1 MEYVVEK
8 EYDGKTV
15 KDIVRRPLGI
25 SAAALK
31 HLKFLERGILLNGER
46 VTVRATVHE
55 GDLLALSTEDEESGK
70 DLTPADLPLRIAYE
84 DECLAVPDKPADMP
98 THPSRDHYT
107 DTVAN
112 ALAFRYKDLGIPFV
126 FRPINR
132 LDRNTSGLL
141 LIARDRI
148 CANTLSEAMRQR
160 RIEKQYVAVLDGIP
174 PDPEGVIDTYIR
186 RTAESIIV
194 RENCAEGEGGD
205 RAVTEYRVILSENGH
220 SIVYGGCNQGLMEC
234 IAKAAHEEGGR
245 LIGVIP
251 TKLEE
256 HGRVSNYID
265 VNIPVDNLN
274 DRKQLMMAQ
283 SDVFVVLPGGVG
295 TLDEIFC
302 VAASAVSSD
311 IIISP
316 FLSGMVVRKHSSR
329 LLSAFLTS
337 PPAVLAICE

>member
-8 EYDGKTV
+8 EYDGMTV
-15 KDIVRRPLGI
+15 RDIVRRPLGI
-25 SAAALK
+25 SAATLK
-31 HLKFLERGILLNGER
+31 HLKFLERGIMLNGER

-55 GDLLALSTEDEESGK
+55 GDLLMLSTEDEEDQVK
-70 DLTPADLPLRIAYE
+70 LTPADLPLRIAYE
-84 DECLAVPDKPADMP
+84 DECLTVPDKPADMP

-174 PDPEGVIDTYIR
+174 LDREGVIDTYIR

-220 SIVYGGCNQGLMEC
+220 SIVYARLRTGRTHQLRVHFAGIGCAITGDDMYGKPSEF
-234 IAKAAHEEGGR
+234 
-245 LIGVIP
+245 IP
-251 TKLEE
+251 RHALHSHILEFP
-256 HGRVSNYID
+256 HPKSNEKI
-265 VNIPVDNLN
+265 
-274 DRKQLMMAQ
+274 
-283 SDVFVVLPGGVG
+283 
-295 TLDEIFC
+295 T
-302 VAASAVSSD
+302 VSSPLHED
-311 IIISP
+311 MLELIHALFSEQAIDALRKSEPWLFGIS
-316 FLSGMVVRKHSSR
+316 
-329 LLSAFLTS
+329 
-337 PPAVLAICE
+337 